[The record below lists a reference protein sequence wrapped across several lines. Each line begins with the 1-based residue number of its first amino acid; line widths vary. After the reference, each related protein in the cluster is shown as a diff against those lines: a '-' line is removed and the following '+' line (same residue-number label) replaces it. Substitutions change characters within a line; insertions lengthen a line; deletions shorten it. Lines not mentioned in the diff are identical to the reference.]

1 MTVGNKF
8 VREARKAS
16 KRYAARASANFGGV
30 DPQAVGEE
38 LERIYEKNG
47 QLNSRDVV
55 DEARPEDAVLHPAFE
70 WDDAIAGEEW
80 RNHQSRHVIK
90 SILVVSE
97 EEAEPTTVYVNVK
110 TDEGRRSYQPIE
122 VVVQHVDQYASA
134 VMELQARINSATK
147 ALKELETAA
156 GKSDVSEER
165 MAKIHFA
172 AKALATAY
180 SAVEALH

>member
-1 MTVGNKF
+1 
-8 VREARKAS
+8 
-16 KRYAARASANFGGV
+16 
-30 DPQAVGEE
+30 
-38 LERIYEKNG
+38 
-47 QLNSRDVV
+47 
-55 DEARPEDAVLHPAFE
+55 VLHPAFE

-90 SILVVSE
+90 SIRVVSE
-97 EEAEPTTVYVNVK
+97 EGSEPTTVYVNVK
-110 TDEGRRSYQPIE
+110 TDEGRRSYQPVE

-134 VMELQARINSATK
+134 VMELQARINSATR

-156 GKSDVSEER
+156 GKSDVSAER

-172 AKALATAY
+172 AQALATAY